1 MRINYI
7 HSFDVSVD
15 EAKRIQKELAN
26 KVVLEPGPPP
36 EKVKHI
42 AGVDVSYEKSND
54 TAYAVVVVLEFPS
67 LELKEIRFSSKKSP
81 FPYIPGFLSF
91 RELPPLLEAMSQLT
105 IVPDIVFCDSQGIA
119 HPRFIGLAS
128 HLGLFIELP
137 TIGVAKKLLCGEYSS
152 LDTKKHSYSEII
164 YRHRI
169 VGYAY
174 RSRDSVKPIFISPG
188 HKTTL
193 SDTIMWAKILSIKY
207 RILYPIRIAHI
218 QSNIIR
224 KKLK

>member
-15 EAKRIQKELAN
+15 EAKRIQKELAK

-42 AGVDVSYEKSND
+42 AGVDVSYEKSYD

-105 IVPDIVFCDSQGIA
+105 IVPDIVCM
-119 HPRFIGLAS
+119 P
-128 HLGLFIELP
+128 
-137 TIGVAKKLLCGEYSS
+137 
-152 LDTKKHSYSEII
+152 
-164 YRHRI
+164 
-169 VGYAY
+169 
-174 RSRDSVKPIFISPG
+174 
-188 HKTTL
+188 
-193 SDTIMWAKILSIKY
+193 KILFAKTYNEISTTDKVKL
-207 RILYPIRIAHI
+207 RLAVFLKVRFLC
-218 QSNIIR
+218 NR
-224 KKLK
+224 KKYITK